1 MKIIVKRVGGEVES
15 IKKDYLVYVT
25 SDTDTSIKA
34 EVCNF
39 DELTDVINNFKK
51 EYTITETIYF
61 DL

>member
-39 DELTDVINNFKK
+39 DELTDVINTFKNQ
-51 EYTITETIYF
+51 YTITETIYF